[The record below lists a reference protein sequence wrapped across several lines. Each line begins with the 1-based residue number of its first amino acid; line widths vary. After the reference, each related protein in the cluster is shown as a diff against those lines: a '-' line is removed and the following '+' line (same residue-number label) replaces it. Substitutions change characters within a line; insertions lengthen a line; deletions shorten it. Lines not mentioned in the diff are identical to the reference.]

1 MFLSKAD
8 PVTPKPAPTHWSD
21 AGNSTCGGLQG
32 SMGFPNRTNLRSV
45 LKSLRISLR
54 WKSTREDTRM
64 KGHLFVCVCDKG
76 LFQTSDLRGY
86 QQVRAGEKRL
96 RCSAWVM
103 SFSHRANRLAQER
116 TRTGEREALWV
127 PCATDTAST
136 APPPAATRGCARE
149 LLSDTLLPH
158 QKLPRLQPRM

>member
-1 MFLSKAD
+1 MWGT
-8 PVTPKPAPTHWSD
+8 PRVHGIPKPYQSEKCPKIFTYLSPLEVHQRRHK
-21 AGNSTCGGLQG
+21 NE
-32 SMGFPNRTNLRSV
+32 RTF
-45 LKSLRISLR
+45 IY
-54 WKSTREDTRM
+54 
-64 KGHLFVCVCDKG
+64 VCVCDKG